1 LNRAAALFRG
11 LWRRTP
17 LYLTLSAAVAAAMF
31 SFGRAQPRVLDD
43 LRNFVFDSFQRLSP
57 RHYDPE
63 TPVRVVAVD
72 EASLSAFGQWPWPR
86 TRLAELTG
94 RLAGMGA
101 AVIAYDCVFAEP
113 DRSSLEFF
121 LRELPEGPAKKKI
134 LAAVA
139 GAEPNDRVFAKAIAA
154 APVVLGMTLSEE
166 GAGPLPPPKTGVAIA
181 GDDPAEF
188 LVAFPAVV
196 APLSE
201 LAEAAQGLGATNWQ
215 PDRDQTVRR
224 IPLVAVGPQGV
235 VPSLALEALRVAQGA
250 TTIVIRS
257 SNASGEAAFGRRTGV
272 NAVKVGDLEI
282 ATGAA
287 GDIRPRYAA
296 AAPQRRVSAADVLNG
311 RAPREAIDGRIILIG
326 VVAVGAG
333 DIRATPLEPAAAGVD
348 IHAQMLE
355 SLLSGALLS
364 RPDWAP
370 GLELVAAALAYA
382 LVALALLLASPFVS
396 AAVAAGSV
404 ALIFGGA
411 YYAFERE
418 ALLLDPAFPS
428 LSAALAYGVGALTL
442 WRFDQLQRRRVHNA
456 FGKFVAPAVVDRLV
470 EHPERLALGG
480 ETRELT
486 VMFSDLRDFSGLSE
500 GMSAQELTLFMND
513 YLTPMT
519 DAILDSEGTI
529 DKYVGDAIVAF
540 WNAPLDVAD
549 HPRKAALAVLE
560 MRAALASL
568 NAERAAKA
576 AGQGRPHRPAAM
588 GIGLNLGLCSVGN
601 MGSTRRFDYSI
612 LGDDVNLA
620 SRLEGLCK
628 TFRTD
633 IIASGAVR
641 SAAPD
646 LAWLPL
652 GEAIVAGR
660 RNSTEIYALAGDAAV
675 AAGAVF
681 HDWRSEHEAM
691 MASYRR
697 RAFGEAREQADQLRV
712 RVEPQWRDLYGA
724 LLERFAALEQ
734 APPPG
739 DDWSPAWAPG
749 RK

>member
-1 LNRAAALFRG
+1 MLA
-11 LWRRTP
+11 
-17 LYLTLSAAVAAAMF
+17 
-31 SFGRAQPRVLDD
+31 FGHAQPRLLDD

-57 RHYDPE
+57 RPYDPDA
-63 TPVRVVAVD
+63 PVRVVAVD
-72 EASLSAFGQWPWPR
+72 EASLAAFGQWPWPR

-94 RLAGMGA
+94 RLAGAGA
-101 AVIAYDCVFAEP
+101 AAVAFDCLFAEP

-121 LRELPEGPAKKKI
+121 VRELPEGPARQKI
-134 LAAVA
+134 EAAAA
-139 GAEPNDRVFAKAIAA
+139 GAIPNDRLFAGAIAA

-166 GAGPLPPPKTGVAIA
+166 GAGPPPPPKAGVAIA

-188 LVAFPAVV
+188 LIAFPSIV
-196 APLSE
+196 APLPE
-201 LAEAAQGLGATNWQ
+201 LAEAARGLGATNWQ

-224 IPLVAVGPQGV
+224 VPLVAGGPSGV

-250 TTIVIRS
+250 STIVIRS

-272 NAVKVGDLEI
+272 NAVKVGEIEI
-282 ATGAA
+282 ATGAS

-296 AAPQRRVSAADVLNG
+296 AAPQRRVSAADVLTG
-311 RAPREAIDGRIILIG
+311 RAPRAAIDGRIILIG

-333 DIRATPLEPAAAGVD
+333 DIRATPLEPASAGVD
-348 IHAQMLE
+348 IHAQLLE

-382 LVALALLLASPFVS
+382 LVALALLVASPFVS
-396 AAVAAGSV
+396 ASVAAGAVAA
-404 ALIFGGA
+404 IFGGA
-411 YYAFERE
+411 FLAFERHG
-418 ALLLDPAFPS
+418 LLFDPAFPS
-428 LSAALAYGVGALTL
+428 LAAALAYSVGALTL

-519 DAILDSEGTI
+519 DAILDSDGTI

-540 WNAPLDVAD
+540 WNAPLDVAG

-560 MRAALASL
+560 MRAALARL
-568 NAERAAKA
+568 NAERAARA
-576 AGQGRPHRPAAM
+576 AAQGRTHRPAAM
-588 GIGLNLGLCSVGN
+588 GVGVNLGLCSVGN

-633 IIASGAVR
+633 ILASGAVR
-641 SAAPD
+641 RAAPD

-652 GEAIVAGR
+652 GTTIVAGR
-660 RNSTEIYALAGDAAV
+660 RAPTEIFALAGDASTADS
-675 AAGAVF
+675 AAFA
-681 HDWRSEHEAM
+681 DWRDAHDAM
-691 MASYRR
+691 MASYFR
-697 RAFGEAREQADQLRV
+697 RAFAEARERAAALLA
-712 RVEPQWRDLYGA
+712 RVEPQWRDLYGV

-734 APPPG
+734 AAPG
-739 DDWSPAWAPG
+739 DDWTPAWTSN